1 MNADP
6 KRGIHAVTRGLS
18 GEITV
23 NGKKYNSVMPAL
35 ATLPDEYVANILT
48 YVLNNFG
55 NKGGEV
61 TPADV
66 SEYRKSK

>member
-1 MNADP
+1 
-6 KRGIHAVTRGLS
+6 
-18 GEITV
+18 
-23 NGKKYNSVMPAL
+23 MPAL
-35 ATLPDEYVANILT
+35 ATLSDEYVANILT